1 MLSISSLKPM
11 IRLQMSFTVFITLI
25 TTECIHGEFVCLV
38 IYVVCL
44 KDRLTNSRER
54 LVPATANQQEEP
66 FSVLHHWRSNRWSR
80 WTEWWRKEYTWR
92 KKKEAN
98 PYPLHRMNIMFKY
111 IFINGQWK
119 ILFSSAQWNPKKSK
133 QYLTNHKSR
142 RRKKNPFLSLFVIKC
157 LDMIT
162 IMRSFV

>member
-92 KKKEAN
+92 KKKRSK
-98 PYPLHRMNIMFKY
+98 PL
-111 IFINGQWK
+111 
-119 ILFSSAQWNPKKSK
+119 SSAQDEHYVQVHLYK
-133 QYLTNHKSR
+133 R
-142 RRKKNPFLSLFVIKC
+142 AMKNIIELGSMKP
-157 LDMIT
+157 
-162 IMRSFV
+162 